1 MIVREADMRTYPN
14 STEAH
19 GTIGAPVTDVF
30 AFLDDQA
37 NLSAHMSK
45 PSAMMLGSTMDI
57 HMEPDHTRSV
67 GSRFGFTGCVLG
79 IPMVVDEVVTS
90 REPPFSKSWET
101 TREPQL
107 WVIGSYQMGFALTA
121 QGKRTTIKVHLG
133 YDLPTSGL
141 PYVLGR
147 LFARYYAKWCTSQ
160 MVSDAGKHFS
170 AHTGT
175 A

>member
-1 MIVREADMRTYPN
+1 MRTYPN
-14 STEAH
+14 SAETR

-57 HMEPDHTRSV
+57 HMEPDHTRRV
-67 GSRFGFTGCVLG
+67 GSRFGFTGRVLG
-79 IPMVVDEVVTS
+79 IPLAVDEVVTA
-90 REPPFSKSWET
+90 REPPLSKSWET

-121 QGKRTTIKVHLG
+121 QGERTTMEVHIG
-133 YDLPTSGL
+133 YDLPASGL
-141 PYVLGR
+141 PHVLGR
-147 LFARYYAKWCTSQ
+147 LFGRNYAKWCTSQ
-160 MVSDAGKHFS
+160 MVSDARRHFS
-170 AHTGT
+170 ENAGT